1 MGAHLADRPRHRNV
15 EVAAR
20 SAAAGRR
27 TGEKV
32 VAVGASAFAVLI
44 AAAGF
49 VLLGSRLSDS
59 ADTHGQHAAAGVAGA
74 DAHASHTGA
83 RASIVYDAGGM
94 QLRVQDV
101 AWISHDMFGGPAPAQ
116 NNFPM
121 PAQMMPGMQSDD
133 VNRLHVEMTVT
144 NRGDTLALLRRSS
157 FAVESP
163 QGKRWSANPGDPQS
177 ANLLGGT
184 SMSIDLYFDIPLQ
197 ETVANILFASGRDL
211 VRIPFQG
218 GAPEHEHGS

>member
-1 MGAHLADRPRHRNV
+1 MGAPLTSRARHRNV

-20 SAAAGRR
+20 R

-32 VAVGASAFAVLI
+32 VVAGVSTLAVLV

-49 VLLGSRLSDS
+49 VVLGSRLSDS
-59 ADTHGQHAAAGVAGA
+59 GDGHGHHAAVSVAGA
-74 DAHASHTGA
+74 DPHGEHAGA
-83 RASIVYDAGGM
+83 RASTVYEAGGM
-94 QLRVQDV
+94 QLTVQDV
-101 AWISHDMFGGPAPAQ
+101 GWMSHDMFGGPAPAQ

-133 VNRLHVEMTVT
+133 VNRLHVELTVT
-144 NRGDTLALLRRSS
+144 NRKDTLAPFRRSN

-163 QGKRWSANPGDPQS
+163 QGKRWGANPGDPQN
-177 ANLLGGT
+177 ADVPAGA
-184 SMSIDLYFDIPLQ
+184 SMSIDLYFDVPLQ
-197 ETVANILFASGRDL
+197 ERVANILFANGGGL

-218 GAPEHEHGS
+218 GEPQHKHG

>member
-1 MGAHLADRPRHRNV
+1 MGAQPAGRTRHRNV

-20 SAAAGRR
+20 R

-32 VAVGASAFAVLI
+32 VVAGASAVAVMV

-49 VLLGSRLSDS
+49 VVLGSRLSDS
-59 ADTHGQHAAAGVAGA
+59 ADTHGHHAAVSVAGA
-74 DAHASHTGA
+74 DPHAQQAGAHTSK
-83 RASIVYDAGGM
+83 VYEAGGM
-94 QLRVQDV
+94 QLRVQQV

-133 VNRLHVEMTVT
+133 VNRLHAEMTVI
-144 NRGDTLALLRRSS
+144 NRRGTLALLRRSS

-163 QGKRWSANPGDPQS
+163 QGKRWSAKPGDPQS
-177 ANLLGGT
+177 AGLPAGT
-184 SMSIDLYFDIPLQ
+184 SMSIDLYFDVPLQ
-197 ETVANILFASGRDL
+197 ETVANILFANGGGL

-218 GAPEHEHGS
+218 GEPQHEHGY

>member
-20 SAAAGRR
+20 SAAPARR
-27 TGEKV
+27 TGEAV
-32 VAVGASAFAVLI
+32 VAVGASALAVLI

-59 ADTHGQHAAAGVAGA
+59 ADTHGQHAAAGVAGV
-74 DAHASHTGA
+74 DAHASRTGA
-83 RASIVYDAGGM
+83 RASTVYDAGGM

-163 QGKRWSANPGDPQS
+163 QGKRWGANQGDPQS
-177 ANLLGGT
+177 ADIPAGA
-184 SMSIDLYFDIPLQ
+184 SMSIDLYFDVPMQ
-197 ETVANILFASGRDL
+197 ERVANILFANAGGL

-218 GAPEHEHGS
+218 GEPQHQHG